1 MLPRKMDSGDLGIER
16 GGSCRGACGD
26 ESLEQMGQSRGNQG
40 GRGRGIRV
48 VGGPGGR
55 EHETYYIP
63 ARYVHC
69 PSPVDLPSND
79 RKAIVEEAPSVMTVE
94 QQQAEQMK
102 VYWKVSIGSRVS
114 LASV

>member
-1 MLPRKMDSGDLGIER
+1 
-16 GGSCRGACGD
+16 
-26 ESLEQMGQSRGNQG
+26 MGQPRGHQG

-55 EHETYYIP
+55 KHETYYIP
-63 ARYVHC
+63 ARYVYF
-69 PSPVDLPSND
+69 PSPVDLSSNY

-102 VYWKVSIGSRVS
+102 VYWKVGIGSRVS